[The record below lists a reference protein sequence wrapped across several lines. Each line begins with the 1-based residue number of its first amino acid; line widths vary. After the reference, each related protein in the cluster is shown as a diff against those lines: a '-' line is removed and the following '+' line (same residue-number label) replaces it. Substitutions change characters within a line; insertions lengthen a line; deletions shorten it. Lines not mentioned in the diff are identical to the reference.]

1 MYRLGRVDEKDLP
14 RRVFFA
20 GGLLEGI
27 KKMLNFMDIGIKL
40 MLHRR
45 MKLLP
50 EKKIKGI
57 NSLKKDAGQGGNAG

>member
-1 MYRLGRVDEKDLP
+1 
-14 RRVFFA
+14 
-20 GGLLEGI
+20 
-27 KKMLNFMDIGIKL
+27 

-57 NSLKKDAGQGGNAG
+57 QAMRKMLDKAEQLGKGGAVS